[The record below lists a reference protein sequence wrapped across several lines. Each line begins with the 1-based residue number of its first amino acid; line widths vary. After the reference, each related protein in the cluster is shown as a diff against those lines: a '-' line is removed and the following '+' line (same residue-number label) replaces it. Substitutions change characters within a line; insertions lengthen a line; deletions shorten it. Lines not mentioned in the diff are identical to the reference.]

1 MKKSVFLLILLSFC
15 VSPIF
20 AAQER
25 LTTSSHDV
33 IKVTLD
39 WTHKIVVNAV
49 QNGDQPK
56 SVKTLM
62 DEVWWVS
69 AINGAFF
76 CPREKWYS
84 WCDQGTSD
92 MIAIINWSKRHRYEW
107 WDDLWLNDEKA
118 LFWFQYDWSPLLV
131 TNSTKS
137 RSNGWVN
144 SEFSKIQYGLS
155 MHVLLVNWVNVA
167 YNNSEMN
174 KDKKQWWAAMKEFIC
189 STEDKSTVYFGKVN
203 NVTFVWLAEYI
214 QKTFGC
220 YDAIQLDAGW
230 STAIYFEWSKIAWPW
245 RNVMDAFVVV
255 EDRAKYNEE
264 LQAAITWMYENGMTM
279 FNDPKSFKAKDPI
292 KREHAAKFF
301 WVLAEDIFDRNDEVN
316 DQITCTFSDIVRAD
330 KSLVENIL
338 QSCKIGI
345 FKWHNGKFDPS
356 SKLTNAQALA
366 VLSRIVN
373 WNLDNPNGQWYT
385 NYYKSDNLWT
395 YVLADWLKI
404 WSITSA
410 DKEATRWEIAIM
422 IYRTAN
428 K

>member
-1 MKKSVFLLILLSFC
+1 MKKTAFLLILLSFC
-15 VSPIF
+15 VSPTF

-76 CPREKWYS
+76 DAYS
-84 WCDQGTSD
+84 AKKSSD
-92 MIAIINWSKRHRYEW
+92 MIAITNWLKRSVY
-107 WDDLWLNDEKA
+107 WDDQWETRA
-118 LFWFQYDWSPLLV
+118 LFWFQYDGTPLLV
-131 TNSTKS
+131 TNST
-137 RSNGWVN
+137 RSWVNNGWVN
-144 SEFSKIQYGLS
+144 SEFSKIQYWLS

-174 KDKKQWWAAMKEFIC
+174 NDKKQWWAAMKEFIC
-189 STEDKSTVYFGKVN
+189 STEDKSTIYFGKVN
-203 NVTFVWLAEYI
+203 KVTFVWLAEYI

-230 STAIYFEWSKIAWPW
+230 STAIYFEWEKIAWPW

-255 EDRAKYNEE
+255 EDRTKYNEE
-264 LQAAITWMYENGMTM
+264 LQEAITWMYDNWMTIY
-279 FNDPKSFKAKDPI
+279 NDPKSFMATSSI
-292 KREHAAKFF
+292 NREQAAKFF
-301 WVLAEDIFDRNDEVN
+301 GVLAEKIYNKEIDENNV
-316 DQITCTFSDIVRAD
+316 CVFSDLWTAID
-330 KSLVENIL
+330 TL
-338 QSCKIGI
+338 QSNIVQSCQLWL
-345 FKWHNGKFDPS
+345 FNWYRWKFDPKT
-356 SKLTNAQALA
+356 KLTNAQALA

-373 WNLDNPNGQWYT
+373 WKLDESNNPRYG
-385 NYYKSDNLWT
+385 NYYKADNLWVH
-395 YVLADWLKI
+395 VLADWLKI

-410 DKEATRWEIAIM
+410 EKQATRWEIAIM

>member
-1 MKKSVFLLILLSFC
+1 MSFC

-76 CPREKWYS
+76 DAYS
-84 WCDQGTSD
+84 AQKSSD
-92 MIAIINWSKRHRYEW
+92 MIAITNWLKRSVYG
-107 WDDLWLNDEKA
+107 DDQWETRA
-118 LFWFQYDWSPLLV
+118 LFWFQYDGTPLLV
-131 TNSTKS
+131 TNSTRS
-137 RSNGWVN
+137 WSNGWVN

-155 MHVLLVNWVNVA
+155 MHVLLVNWENVA

-174 KDKKQWWAAMKEFIC
+174 GDKKQWWAAMKEFIC
-189 STEDKSTVYFGKVN
+189 STEDKSTIYFWKVN
-203 NVTFVWLAEYI
+203 KVTFVWLAEYI

-230 STAIYFEWSKIAWPW
+230 STAIYFEWEKIGWPW

-255 EDRAKYNEE
+255 EDKTKYNEE
-264 LQAAITWMYENGMTM
+264 LQTAITWMYENGMTSY
-279 FNDPKSFKAKDPI
+279 NDPLSFMAKDPI
-292 KREHAAKFF
+292 NREQAAKFF
-301 WVLAEDIFDRNDEVN
+301 WVLAEKIYEKENVEESFCN
-316 DQITCTFSDIVRAD
+316 FSDIEKAEPT
-330 KSLVENIL
+330 LQENIVK
-338 QSCKIGI
+338 SCEQWL
-345 FKWHNGKFDPS
+345 FQWYNGKFDP
-356 SKLTNAQALA
+356 KTNLTNSQALA

-373 WNLDNPNGQWYT
+373 WKLDESIFPRYG

-395 YVLADWLKI
+395 HVFADWLKI

-410 DKEATRWEIAIM
+410 EKQSTRWEIAIM